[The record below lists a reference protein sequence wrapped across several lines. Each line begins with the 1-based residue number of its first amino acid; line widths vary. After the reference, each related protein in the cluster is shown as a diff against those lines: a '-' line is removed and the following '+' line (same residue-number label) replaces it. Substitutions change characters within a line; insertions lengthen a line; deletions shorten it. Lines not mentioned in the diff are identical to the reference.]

1 MTPDWDTKLPSDM
14 YIYKPKFYS
23 DTQFISK
30 LNYIFIQRKAQRSCD
45 I

>member
-1 MTPDWDTKLPSDM
+1 M
-14 YIYKPKFYS
+14 YIYKSQLFS

-30 LNYIFIQRKAQRSCD
+30 LNYIFIQRKAQRSYD

>member
-1 MTPDWDTKLPSDM
+1 MTLNWDTKLPYYM
-14 YIYKPKFYS
+14 YIYKSQFFS

-30 LNYIFIQRKAQRSCD
+30 LNYIFIHRKAQRSCD